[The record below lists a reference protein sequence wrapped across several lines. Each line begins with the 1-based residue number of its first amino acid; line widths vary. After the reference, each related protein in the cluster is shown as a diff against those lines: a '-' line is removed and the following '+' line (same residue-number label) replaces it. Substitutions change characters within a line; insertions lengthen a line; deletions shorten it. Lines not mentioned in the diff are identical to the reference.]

1 MENLYLND
9 PQAKVL
15 LVDPQ
20 IAVLIY
26 GRRLGKSTEIIA
38 HLSAKRAFDMP
49 GASFLMLGRTYKQIL
64 ERTLAATKTGW
75 LKRGYIEDVHYVV
88 GKRPPKNWGQ
98 PKYIPSSWEHSI
110 SWITGT
116 VFPIGSQD
124 REGLVNSLTCHGLY
138 ADEAKFID
146 PIRFKEDALPV
157 VSAPRSQFPNS
168 PHNRSIIL
176 CTSMPALPQ
185 GQWLFD
191 YKRLMDE
198 KQIER
203 IIKVALKVEMLKNA
217 YDDATN
223 EGTKRTI
230 LSDIRFFE
238 ESLRLLRL
246 GNPKHPGCVL
256 YDEAS
261 TIANLHIIGLDY
273 IRQQR
278 EILGDKFNTE
288 ILNIK
293 PKITDQAFYS
303 QLTDKHF
310 VSMVNY
316 TEVDSLG
323 FSGAKKFSCKCDDY
337 NRDAPLLIGMDFGA
351 TINCMVTAQRVDEA
365 RTINILKNHFV
376 KVPKIQDDVAQDWC
390 DYYAQHRNKRVR
402 FHYDNTGNNKT
413 GNTRETRAQQVKK
426 ILEKNGWTVTLCTEG
441 GANVLHDL
449 KHLLINAMLSE
460 KSARYFKIRINEAN
474 CEELQE
480 SITNTPALEDSKG
493 NTKKNKASERSKIIP
508 PEHATHFGD
517 AFDSIIYGE
526 FSNTYNNMEELINL
540 YSRMM

>member
-1 MENLYLND
+1 METLYLND

-15 LVDPQ
+15 LIDPQ
-20 IAVLIY
+20 VAVLIY

-38 HLSAKRAFDMP
+38 HLSANRAFDMP

-75 LKRGYIEDVHYVV
+75 LKRGYIEDIHYVV
-88 GKRPPKNWGQ
+88 GKKPPKNWGQ

-110 SWITGT
+110 TWITGT

-146 PIRFKEDALPV
+146 PLRFKEDALPV

-191 YKRLMDE
+191 YKKLMNE
-198 KQIER
+198 KQINS
-203 IIKVALKVEMLKNA
+203 ILKVALKVEMLKNE

-223 EGTKRTI
+223 EGTKRVI
-230 LSDIRFFE
+230 LSEIRFFE
-238 ESLRLLRL
+238 DSLRILRM
-246 GNPKHPGCVL
+246 GNPKHPGCVF

-261 TIANLHIIGLDY
+261 TLSNLHIIGLDY
-273 IRQQR
+273 IKQQR
-278 EILGDKFNTE
+278 DILGDKFNTE

-293 PKITDQAFYS
+293 PKVTDKAFYS

-316 TEVDSLG
+316 LEVDCLG
-323 FSGAKKFSCKCDDY
+323 FSGAKKFTCKCDEY
-337 NRDAPLLIGMDFGA
+337 NMNAPLLIGMDFGA

-365 RTINILKNHFV
+365 RTINILKGHYV
-376 KVPKIQDDVAQDWC
+376 LVPKIQDDVAQDWC
-390 DYYAQHRNKRVR
+390 DYYAAHRNKRVR

-426 ILEKNGWTVTLCTEG
+426 ILENNGWTVTLCTEG
-441 GANVLHDL
+441 GANVQHDL

-460 KSARYFKIRINEAN
+460 KSTRFYKIRFNEPN
-474 CEELQE
+474 CEELRE
-480 SITNTPALEDSKG
+480 SVTNAPAQEDSKG
-493 NTKKNKASERSKIIP
+493 QTKKNKASERSKVILP
-508 PEHATHFGD
+508 QHATHFSD

-526 FSNTYNNMEELINL
+526 FSGSYNNMDELMNL